1 MLEIRNLTFAYPGGE
16 MLFDGLTLDLPLNS
30 LVMLH
35 GPSGV
40 GKTTF
45 LRLVAGLETQQGGE
59 IHRPVDWTHAFLF
72 QENRLLPN
80 LTVEQNIN
88 FYLGPQDPELIV
100 RELQAFELCDSLKTP
115 VRELSGGQQRRV
127 ALLMTLLVP
136 FDVCFLDEPFQGL
149 DPKLKERVFQRIL
162 ERLDGRTCY
171 LVAHDFAPA
180 GYWMLEF
187 SDAGG
192 AIEAVCRLEER

>member
-1 MLEIRNLTFAYPGGE
+1 MLEIRNLSFAYPGGE
-16 MLFDGLTLDLPLNS
+16 TLFDGLSLDLPLNS

-45 LRLVAGLETQQGGE
+45 LRLVAGLETPQGGE
-59 IHRPVDWTHAFLF
+59 IHRPADWTYSFLF

-88 FYLGPQDPELIV
+88 FYLGHQDPELII
-100 RELQAFELCDSLKTP
+100 RELQAFELGDSLKTP